1 MPLRE
6 MLEKHCGGI
15 RGGWDNLL
23 GIIPGGCSVPVI
35 PKDICEDVLW
45 VFLDIYYHWIVRTH
59 PIMIY
64 RMDFDALRDVQSGLG
79 TAGKFGSMD
88 MLVDLD

>member
-1 MPLRE
+1 MSMPLKE

-35 PKDICEDVLW
+35 PKDICEDVL
-45 VFLDIYYHWIVRTH
+45 
-59 PIMIY
+59 
-64 RMDFDALRDVQSGLG
+64 
-79 TAGKFGSMD
+79 
-88 MLVDLD
+88 